1 MADGDRHTDVPPL
14 VVAPPATPPLT
25 AVPPLVAPPPL
36 ATPPLT
42 ASTAAPAV
50 PASPAPTPLA
60 RLDSERRTTLTREVA
75 RQVRRRGRRRLFQR
89 ALLVD
94 VEPLE
99 PKDIDAEVRGAKDLL
114 RFADDP
120 ASVVLLDVP
129 ETTSAGVVALL
140 LAEMTARELLPPD
153 RVAEATAELL
163 GYEPVLGLARP
174 VAPGEDASDAAR
186 SRPVLPVAG
195 TTESSSTARHWRR
208 NIQGPSFL
216 VPLASV
222 GGLPGTRLVAGV
234 ARLAHAA
241 NLGAVNDSLT
251 RWVVIV
257 LGPRAELKGTKTPLE
272 MGRSFA
278 SLLCD
283 DDFYA
288 TAATVRSADAFRSAI
303 HMYFARDLPPALPP
317 AATGHAAAGVHGAGG
332 PSPLS
337 LAAPRVSGAAVGGVA
352 TVAANGKAMY
362 DVESAASFSHS
373 DDMGASG
380 KSTGAAGDDDVDDGE
395 EDFFKRSGRLG
406 GGLIADIRRRY
417 KPSVY
422 LSDWT
427 DGMRDSASLLK
438 YLSTIV
444 WLYFAILMPTIAF
457 GSLNNDNTAQG
468 GSAKGEIGVIE
479 TLISQAISGVVFA
492 AFAGQPLVIIMTTG
506 PLTVFINVL
515 ATWTDALEIPFLPFY
530 AWTGFFT
537 AAILVVLVV
546 TDAFSLMRFCGY
558 FTEEI
563 FAALIAAIF
572 IGEFL
577 KPLIK
582 LADKGPT
589 DVFLLSFVL
598 ASCTYLIASTLLSF
612 KRSYLLKP
620 FIRMLLSEFG
630 VPIAIVTM
638 SAINVAFRSS
648 VEVELLE
655 VPDRIGI
662 VTSTG
667 RPWVVPVF
675 DLPAKF
681 IALALVSALLL
692 SALFFL
698 DQNISALLVNRRENR
713 VLKGPGY
720 HLDLLIVAILVA
732 VTSVFGLTWTHAAL
746 PHSPLHARALA
757 DTEEYEAHGRRHER
771 VVRARETRVTGIV
784 THVLIGLSI
793 LFKDAIGQI
802 PVSVLYGFFLYI
814 GIATLDGNGLWE
826 RVLLWFTQ
834 AEKYPPNHVVRRVPL
849 RKIHLYTAVQV
860 FLLVVLWFIK
870 ANFYLTDTLFNTG
883 LLFPLIIVAFIP
895 IRLRILPRLFSGAE
909 LSAFSNET
917 PADTDTGISV

>member
-1 MADGDRHTDVPPL
+1 MADERHEDVPPL
-14 VVAPPATPPLT
+14 VGTVPPATPPLT
-25 AVPPLVAPPPL
+25 A
-36 ATPPLT
+36 
-42 ASTAAPAV
+42 SMAPADP
-50 PASPAPTPLA
+50 PASPSPTPLT
-60 RLDSERRTTLTREVA
+60 RLDTERRETLTREVA

-94 VEPLE
+94 VEPLV

-129 ETTSAGVVALL
+129 DTTSAGVVARLL
-140 LAEMTARELLPPD
+140 TEMTARGLLPSD
-153 RVAEATAELL
+153 RVAEATDALL

-186 SRPVLPVAG
+186 SRPMVAVAG

-222 GGLPGTRLVAGV
+222 GGLAGNKVVAGV

-272 MGRSFA
+272 LGRSFA

-283 DDFYA
+283 DGFYA
-288 TAATVRSADAFRSAI
+288 RAATVRSADAFRSAI
-303 HMYFARDLPPALPP
+303 RMYFARDLPPALLPLTTGAN
-317 AATGHAAAGVHGAGG
+317 AAMLPGG
-332 PSPLS
+332 EPSPLS
-337 LAAPRVSGAAVGGVA
+337 LAAPRVSTATVGGVA
-352 TVAANGKAMY
+352 TVATNGKAMY
-362 DVESAASFSHS
+362 DVESAASSS
-373 DDMGASG
+373 RSVDGTDASG
-380 KSTGAAGDDDVDDGE
+380 KWIGRAGDDEMDEGE
-395 EDFFKRSGRLG
+395 EDFFQRSGRLG

-427 DGMRDSASLLK
+427 DGLRDSASLLK

-468 GSAKGEIGVIE
+468 GNPKGQIGVIE
-479 TLISQAISGVVFA
+479 TLISQAVCGVLFA

-515 ATWTDALEIPFLPFY
+515 ATWTNALEIDFLPFY
-530 AWTGFFT
+530 AWTGLFT

-598 ASCTYLIASTLLSF
+598 ASCTYLIANTLLSF

-648 VEVELLE
+648 VKVELLE
-655 VPDRIGI
+655 VPDRIGV

-667 RPWVVPVF
+667 RPWVVPIF

-713 VLKGPGY
+713 LLKGPGY
-720 HLDLLIVAILVA
+720 HLDLLIVALLVA
-732 VTSVFGLTWTHAAL
+732 GTSVFGLTWTHAAL

-771 VVRARETRVTGIV
+771 VVRARETRVTGFV

-814 GIATLDGNGLWE
+814 GIATLDGNGLWQ

-870 ANFYLTDTLFNTG
+870 ANFYLTDTIFNAG
-883 LLFPLIIVAFIP
+883 LLFPLVIVAFIP

>member
-1 MADGDRHTDVPPL
+1 MADDRHEDVPPL
-14 VVAPPATPPLT
+14 VAAPPPSTPPLT
-25 AVPPLVAPPPL
+25 TSVAPPD
-36 ATPPLT
+36 
-42 ASTAAPAV
+42 S
-50 PASPAPTPLA
+50 PASPSPTPLT
-60 RLDSERRTTLTREVA
+60 RLDTEQRTTLTREVA
-75 RQVRRRGRRRLFQR
+75 RLVRRRGRRRLFQR

-94 VEPLE
+94 VEPLV

-120 ASVVLLDVP
+120 TSVVLLDVP
-129 ETTSAGVVALL
+129 ETTSAGVVARLL
-140 LAEMTARELLPPD
+140 GEMTARGLLPSD
-153 RVAEATAELL
+153 RVVEATHMLL

-186 SRPVLPVAG
+186 SRPLLPVAG

-222 GGLPGTRLVAGV
+222 GGLAGTKVVAGV

-288 TAATVRSADAFRSAI
+288 RVATVRSADAFRSAI
-303 HMYFARDLPPALPP
+303 HMYFARDLPPVLPL
-317 AATGHAAAGVHGAGG
+317 AATGGNAINVSGGAL
-332 PSPLS
+332 SPLS
-337 LAAPRVSGAAVGGVA
+337 LATPRVGAAAVDGVA

-362 DVESAASFSHS
+362 DVESASSRS
-373 DDMGASG
+373 VGDTDESG
-380 KSTGAAGDDDVDDGE
+380 KSSGRAGDDDVDEGE

-427 DGMRDSASLLK
+427 DGLRDSASLLK

-468 GSAKGEIGVIE
+468 GSPKGQIGVIE
-479 TLISQAISGVVFA
+479 TLISQAISGLVFA

-515 ATWTDALEIPFLPFY
+515 ATWTNALEIPFLPFY
-530 AWTGFFT
+530 AWTGLFT

-598 ASCTYLIASTLLSF
+598 ASCTYLIANTLLSF

-667 RPWVVPVF
+667 RPWVVPIF

-713 VLKGPGY
+713 LLKGPGY
-720 HLDLLIVAILVA
+720 HLDLLIVALLVA
-732 VTSVFGLTWTHAAL
+732 GTSVFGLTWTHAAL

-757 DTEEYEAHGRRHER
+757 DAEEYEAHGRRHER
-771 VVRARETRVTGIV
+771 VVRARETRVTGFV
-784 THVLIGLSI
+784 THVLVGLSI

-860 FLLVVLWFIK
+860 FLLVVLWFVK
-870 ANFYLTDTLFNTG
+870 ANFYLTDTIFNSG